1 MPGEAEISLPYRD
14 DLTQQHGFVHAGIIA
29 TIADTACGYAAFSLM
44 PADMA
49 VLTVEYKINLMA
61 PAVGELFHCPGP
73 GHQAGEDAQRLHGR
87 GHGAPSGRRAKN
99 GGHHAGDHDGSSP
112 ICQSG
117 SASAM
122 PGSCPRDGRLTVEYK
137 INLMAPAVGELFM
150 ARGRVIRPGKTLSV
164 CTAEVMAHH
173 QGKAKTV
180 ATMLATMMALPNQ
193 EGLTG

>member
-1 MPGEAEISLPYRD
+1 MRFKIPDPDFENRVRTSFGRQKLMNAIGAELTKLLPGEAEISLLYRE

-49 VLTVEYKINLMA
+49 VLTVEYKVNLLS
-61 PAVGELFHCPGP
+61 PAVGELF
-73 GHQAGEDAQRLHGR
+73 L
-87 GHGAPSGRRAKN
+87 
-99 GGHHAGDHDGSSP
+99 
-112 ICQSG
+112 
-117 SASAM
+117 
-122 PGSCPRDGRLTVEYK
+122 
-137 INLMAPAVGELFM
+137 

-173 QGKAKTV
+173 QGKSKTV

-193 EGLTG
+193 EGLVG

>member
-1 MPGEAEISLPYRD
+1 MVFLPPFSKGGQGGLYKRLIIPLNPPLKKGDLTTRQPLEAKGLAVKFKIPDPDFEKRVRGSFTRQKLMGTIGAELTRLVPGEAEISLPYRD

-61 PAVGELFHCPGP
+61 PAVGELF
-73 GHQAGEDAQRLHGR
+73 
-87 GHGAPSGRRAKN
+87 
-99 GGHHAGDHDGSSP
+99 
-112 ICQSG
+112 I
-117 SASAM
+117 
-122 PGSCPRDGRLTVEYK
+122 
-137 INLMAPAVGELFM
+137 

>member
-1 MPGEAEISLPYRD
+1 MRFKIPDPDFENRVRTSFGRQKLMNAIGAELTKLLPGEAEISLPYRE

-49 VLTVEYKINLMA
+49 VLTVEYKVNLLS
-61 PAVGELFHCPGP
+61 PAVGELF
-73 GHQAGEDAQRLHGR
+73 L
-87 GHGAPSGRRAKN
+87 
-99 GGHHAGDHDGSSP
+99 
-112 ICQSG
+112 
-117 SASAM
+117 
-122 PGSCPRDGRLTVEYK
+122 
-137 INLMAPAVGELFM
+137 

-173 QGKAKTV
+173 QGKSKTV

-193 EGLTG
+193 EGLVG